1 MSLRKL
7 HVGILR
13 LVNFFSFN
21 WKIIWRVI
29 ACDEIIL
36 GIWIFYYFSL
46 VANVS
51 LSLIVTTFSKILS
64 FVTVLCTIY
73 STAVTIREKQQSI
86 GYKVEDAPAKSIPIR
101 PLWVV
106 WVEIQRDLRLQ
117 ILFISFLFF
126 FYLNF
131 LCSLVLTVL
140 EPSPYYYFFFL
151 SGYVLDTDVR
161 LLAQYPRPTQAW
173 RCCQLYK
180 L

>member
-36 GIWIFYYFSL
+36 GIWIYYYFSL

-126 FYLNF
+126 FISIFYVALSW
-131 LCSLVLTVL
+131 LCWSQV
-140 EPSPYYYFFFL
+140 PIIIIFFFL
-151 SGYVLDTDVR
+151 DMY
-161 LLAQYPRPTQAW
+161 
-173 RCCQLYK
+173 
-180 L
+180 

>member
-86 GYKVEDAPAKSIPIR
+86 GYKVEDAPVKSIPIR
-101 PLWVV
+101 PLRVV

-126 FYLNF
+126 FISIFYVALSW
-131 LCSLVLTVL
+131 LCWSQV
-140 EPSPYYYFFFL
+140 PIIIIFFFL
-151 SGYVLDTDVR
+151 DMY
-161 LLAQYPRPTQAW
+161 
-173 RCCQLYK
+173 
-180 L
+180 

>member
-101 PLWVV
+101 PLRVV

-126 FYLNF
+126 FISIFYVALSW
-131 LCSLVLTVL
+131 LCWSQV
-140 EPSPYYYFFFL
+140 PIIIIFFFL
-151 SGYVLDTDVR
+151 DMY
-161 LLAQYPRPTQAW
+161 
-173 RCCQLYK
+173 
-180 L
+180 

>member
-86 GYKVEDAPAKSIPIR
+86 GYKVEDAPAKSIPIW
-101 PLWVV
+101 PLRVV
-106 WVEIQRDLRLQ
+106 WVEIQWDLRLQ

-126 FYLNF
+126 FISIFYVALSW
-131 LCSLVLTVL
+131 LCWSQV
-140 EPSPYYYFFFL
+140 PIIIIFFFL
-151 SGYVLDTDVR
+151 DMY
-161 LLAQYPRPTQAW
+161 
-173 RCCQLYK
+173 
-180 L
+180 

>member
-126 FYLNF
+126 FISIFYVALSW
-131 LCSLVLTVL
+131 LCWSQV
-140 EPSPYYYFFFL
+140 PIIIIFFFL
-151 SGYVLDTDVR
+151 DMY
-161 LLAQYPRPTQAW
+161 
-173 RCCQLYK
+173 
-180 L
+180 

>member
-7 HVGILR
+7 HVGIL
-13 LVNFFSFN
+13 LPVNFFSFN

-101 PLWVV
+101 PLRVV

-117 ILFISFLFF
+117 ILFISFLFLF
-126 FYLNF
+126 FSIFYVALSW
-131 LCSLVLTVL
+131 LCWSRV
-140 EPSPYYYFFFL
+140 PIIIIFFFL
-151 SGYVLDTDVR
+151 DMY
-161 LLAQYPRPTQAW
+161 
-173 RCCQLYK
+173 
-180 L
+180 